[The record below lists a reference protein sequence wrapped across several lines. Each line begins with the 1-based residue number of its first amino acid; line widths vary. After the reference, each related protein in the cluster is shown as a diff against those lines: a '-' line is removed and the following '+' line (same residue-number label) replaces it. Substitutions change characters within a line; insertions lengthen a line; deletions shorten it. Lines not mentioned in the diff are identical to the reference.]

1 VDSETLST
9 FIDFTASSIE
19 FAGLAGNKDQ
29 ITLNQ
34 LSCEFISSVI
44 YKVGGGIPYLRMKNC
59 TFSNIVV

>member
-44 YKVGGGIPYLRMKNC
+44 YKVGGGIPHLRMKNC